1 MDRTSAPGTVDGLFS
16 AGNPFES
23 IASTVVDAVW
33 LNGVQEE
40 LVAII
45 EAAGIV
51 PSAATKNQVLAAIQ
65 VLFGNGPGVLQ
76 ASAAAP
82 LVAAIPVA
90 DDSRAI
96 VLASQS
102 GLWTAGVTT
111 EAPTQGTGSG
121 GDGPG
126 AADNTDDGNEYDLS
140 LYPGDLWP
148 WVTPCSQMAH
158 DTAGSFPAAVLGS
171 NVNWYRHGFFLPRGL
186 FVNGAAIEVVLTG
199 GFFSSENRT
208 IEVAVEPE
216 LDIAAAFDVSKSFI
230 FQTATLATTAAA
242 VLLAEFTIR
251 IECLGFDDATSEWV
265 TSATCDYKISD
276 SSTASLTSGGR
287 RGILKR
293 IAVAK
298 ADFDLADTL
307 WNVRFKT
314 DDAAATLGDVGNS
327 SGSAQDGAS
336 GVFEVRNFRA
346 TLFPGAH

>member
-1 MDRTSAPGTVDGLFS
+1 MDRTNSPGSVDGLFS

-40 LVAII
+40 LVSII

-65 VLFGNGPGVLQ
+65 VLFGNAPGILQ
-76 ASAAAP
+76 ASSASSLLPATPIANAAT
-82 LVAAIPVA
+82 
-90 DDSRAI
+90 AI
-96 VLASQS
+96 VLVSQS
-102 GLWTAGVTT
+102 GLWTAGETT

-126 AADNTDDGNEYDLS
+126 AADNTDAANEFDLS

-148 WVTPCSQMAH
+148 WTTPCAQMAH
-158 DTAGSFPAAVLGS
+158 DTAGAFPAAVLGS
-171 NVNWYRHGFFLPRGL
+171 NVNFYRHGFFIPRGL
-186 FVNGAAIEVVLTG
+186 FANGAALEVVLSGT
-199 GFFSSENRT
+199 FFSTENRV

-230 FQTATLATTAAA
+230 FQTATLATTASAELA
-242 VLLAEFTIR
+242 AEFVVR
-251 IECLGFDDATSEWV
+251 LECLGFDDATSEWIV
-265 TSATCDYKISD
+265 SASCDYKIGN
-276 SSTASLTSGGR
+276 SSSASLTAGGR
-287 RGILKR
+287 RVILKR

-298 ADFDLADTL
+298 ADFDLSDTL

-336 GVFEVRNFRA
+336 GVFEVRTFRA
-346 TLFPGAH
+346 LLYPGAH